1 MPQLARHTMYH
12 THIVY
17 RALSLN
23 PFLFFSFG
31 RNLQIA
37 SSERNPSSVT
47 ALKGHFLNSLCLSTR
62 NRILPNLKTS
72 QSWSG
77 MICTKHYTVEP
88 LYYEHFGTLILVL
101 ITEVSSIRRL
111 LNTVQYYTGTQNG
124 VLIVE
129 VSVIWRFV
137 IERFHCITFRKETI
151 EWILLNSDIN
161 NMYPDCSLVDLWVVN

>member
-1 MPQLARHTMYH
+1 MMHIYVHTMHH

-23 PFLFFSFG
+23 PVLLFIFG

-72 QSWSG
+72 QSQSG
-77 MICTKHYTVEP
+77 MICTKHYTVGP

-101 ITEVSSIRRL
+101 ITEVS
-111 LNTVQYYTGTQNG
+111 TGRQNG
-124 VLIVE
+124 ALIVE

-137 IERFHCITFRKETI
+137 IERFHCITFRKETR

-161 NMYPDCSLVDLWVVN
+161 NMYVS